1 MHLAYLAAAQ
11 RAVYVIEVEVDVRM
25 AGTDGLQLLLLLGQH
40 GVAWPIIMMT
50 AHGDVVM
57 AVHAMKL
64 GAIAFLEKPFAAS
77 ALEVILDSAFGTVDR
92 LRQTLSA
99 CGDARMLIG
108 QLSRRESDVI
118 AQLMGGALNKVAAH
132 RLGLRA

>member
-11 RAVYVIEVEVDVRM
+11 RAICVIEVEVDVRM
-25 AGTDGLQLLLLLGQH
+25 AGTGGLQLLLLLGQR
-40 GVAWPIIMMT
+40 GIPWPVIMMT
-50 AHGDVVM
+50 AHGDVAM

-99 CGDARMLIG
+99 CGDARVFV
-108 QLSRRESDVI
+108 SRARV
-118 AQLMGGALNKVAAH
+118 
-132 RLGLRA
+132 